1 MLPVGVFKALV
12 SKVNFKK
19 ETFIPKRYQEPIKLI
34 GNTGIFFSGVIFYP
48 ICPKEGDCCFAQR
61 LENIQ
66 KT

>member
-48 ICPKEGDCCFAQR
+48 ICPKEGDCCFAQC